1 MTDLTSAVPF
11 PQHTASI
18 FFTTQLI
25 TIYFHFDTVGWA
37 SGRASG
43 L

>member
-18 FFTTQLI
+18 FFYN
-25 TIYFHFDTVGWA
+25 TINHNIL
-37 SGRASG
+37 S